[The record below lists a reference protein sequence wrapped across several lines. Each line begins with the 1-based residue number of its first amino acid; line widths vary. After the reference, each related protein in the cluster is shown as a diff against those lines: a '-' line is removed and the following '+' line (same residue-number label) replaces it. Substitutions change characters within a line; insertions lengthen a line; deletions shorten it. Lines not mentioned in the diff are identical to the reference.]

1 MKRSFLLFLLLACFI
16 NFLGAEEII
25 VINDNDIIIDTRERD
40 NERNNNR
47 SLLGLTFSF
56 GGFKEYRL
64 GMGLF
69 FENFRGSG
77 SRRSA
82 DDFGLLAEYNLK
94 ENIKH
99 ARLYYHMTDGSF
111 GLLMGGSVVM
121 AFVDDDMAVG
131 FAPEIGFGLASSF
144 KVFYRYNFYLD
155 DKFNSHEIVFHIG
168 KGRNLR

>member
-1 MKRSFLLFLLLACFI
+1 MAGGIMKKSFLIFLLLVCYA
-16 NFLGAEEII
+16 NFLSSEEII
-25 VINDNDIIIDTRERD
+25 VINGRDNDY
-40 NERNNNR
+40 ERNNNG

-56 GGFKEYRL
+56 SGFNEYRL

-77 SRRSA
+77 SRQSA

-99 ARLYYHMTDGSF
+99 ARLYYHMADGLF
-111 GLLMGGSVVM
+111 GILMGGSVVM
-121 AFVDDDMAVG
+121 AFDDDDMAVG
-131 FAPEIGFGLASSF
+131 FAPEIGFGRASSF

-155 DKFNSHEIVFHIG
+155 NEFNSHEIVFHIG
-168 KGRNLR
+168 KGRNIR